1 MKIVLGADHGG
12 YLLKDYI
19 REQLEAAGHQVC
31 DLGVH
36 DPSSVDYP
44 DQAAK
49 VCKAYLSGDYDCGL
63 LFCGTGIGI
72 SIAANKIAGIRAAHV
87 ADAFSARMAREHNN
101 ANILC
106 LGGRTLG
113 TELAWSIVE
122 AYLSAKFAAGRHQRR
137 IDKITALEEQ
147 KE

>member
-19 REQLEAAGHQVC
+19 REQLEAAGHEVT
-31 DLGVH
+31 DLGVN
-36 DPSSVDYP
+36 DSTSVDYP

-49 VCKAYLSGDYDCGL
+49 VCEAYLSGDYTCGL

-72 SIAANKIAGIRAAHV
+72 SIAANKIKGIRAAHV

-101 ANILC
+101 ANIIC

-122 AYLSAKFAAGRHQRR
+122 AYLSAEFVGDRHQRR